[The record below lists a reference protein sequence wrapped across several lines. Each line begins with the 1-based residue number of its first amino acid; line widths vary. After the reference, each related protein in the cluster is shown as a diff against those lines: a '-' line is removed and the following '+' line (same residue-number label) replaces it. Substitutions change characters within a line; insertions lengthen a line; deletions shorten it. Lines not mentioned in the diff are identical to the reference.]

1 MPEPHRIDVHAH
13 ALPDFYMGAVEA
25 AGIARSKGK
34 PYPAWSPDLHL
45 RLMDK
50 NGIRT
55 SILSFST
62 PHVHFGDAGRA
73 LDLARRCNDYLASLR
88 LARPERFGSFAVL
101 PLPDVESACREAIR
115 ALDDAGADGVTVL
128 ASYGR
133 VFLGGPEFDPLFAEL
148 DKRSAVVFVHPT
160 QHPEAASLGLDL
172 PLFVAEYPVNTT
184 RAALNLMTKGVL
196 TRFPR
201 IRFLLAHAGGV
212 LPYLAWRLGVPRRPP
227 VFEEAPAVTLQRFWY
242 DIALAAGPQTLGTL
256 MEVANP
262 ARVLFG
268 SDWPYTEDETVDLT
282 VRDSAAA
289 PMVSPEQA
297 MAIDQGNALALFP
310 RLA

>member
-13 ALPDFYMGAVEA
+13 ALPAFYMEAVEA
-25 AGIARSKGK
+25 AGITRSKGK
-34 PYPAWSPDLHL
+34 SYPAWSPDLHL
-45 RLMDK
+45 RLMDR

-62 PHVHFGDAGRA
+62 PHVHFGDTARA
-73 LDLARRCNDYLASLR
+73 VDLARCCNDYLADLR
-88 LARPERFGSFAVL
+88 TGRPERFGAFAVL
-101 PLPDVESACREAIR
+101 PLPDVDVACREAIR
-115 ALDDAGADGVTVL
+115 ALDEAGADGVTVL

-133 VFLGGPEFDPLFAEL
+133 AFLGGPEFDPLFAEL

-184 RAALNLMTKGVL
+184 RAALNLITRGVL
-196 TRFPR
+196 QRFPR

-212 LPYLAWRLGVPRRPP
+212 LPYLAWRLSVPRRPP
-227 VFEEAPAVTLQRFWY
+227 VFEEAPSISLRRFWY

-256 MEVANP
+256 MQVADP

-268 SDWPYTEDETVDLT
+268 SDWPYTEDETVELT

-289 PMVSPEQA
+289 PMVSREQA
-297 MAIDQGNALALFP
+297 SAIDRGNALALFP